1 MSDTLIDPHAI
12 LARLT
17 EVRAGTLRRLNGLT
31 QEELDWRP
39 GTKRVDTGADE
50 WSLGEVFMHLAIDEH
65 HLRENIARPLLEGV
79 KPPESIEFLPPP
91 PPHGLPKEAIVFWL
105 ERTRVL
111 TSRLLENWPSDAN
124 LELRH
129 AGGFENEAN
138 GAEWL
143 LSYGG
148 HEAFHHRQIDA
159 LIDQYRRRA

>member
-1 MSDTLIDPHAI
+1 MSDKPIDPQAI
-12 LARLT
+12 LARL
-17 EVRAGTLRRLNGLT
+17 EEIRAETLKRLKPLT

-39 GTKRVDTGADE
+39 DTKRTDNDEDE

-91 PPHGLPKEAIVFWL
+91 PPHGLPKDAILFWF
-105 ERTRVL
+105 ERTRTL
-111 TSRLLENWPSDAN
+111 TRRLLENWPANAN

-129 AGGFENEAN
+129 AGGFENESN

-148 HEAFHHRQIDA
+148 HEAFHHRQIDT
-159 LIDQYRRRA
+159 LINSYSQRA